1 MTPTAGVRHLR
12 VVTYNILLGGIGR
25 EERLAAVLERAGA
38 DVVALQECTD
48 LELVRRL
55 AARLSMEV
63 IVGEP
68 SDGSALNLAILTR
81 LPVRRWRNH
90 RHSGLMLRSHLE
102 CEVGTESRSMPRV
115 RVHCLHL
122 AARFGERANGEVRR
136 MAEIGAVLGDIAHAR
151 RLPHL
156 VTGDFNSIAPGDTV
170 AASAFLARMAELRRA
185 GVVVRGLDG
194 LLTPVDRGSAAEAE
208 VAGRW
213 QQVGIHPDLD
223 VGLPRLPWILTPL
236 TEVLP
241 RFRYTDLVV
250 NLPIQRWTVDHV
262 VKSGYTDCFRALHPQ
277 DDGYTCA
284 TWMPAARIDYAFADR
299 LLAARLID
307 CAVIGSGSRP
317 DPDTA
322 TASDHL
328 PLVTDF
334 RLD

>member
-1 MTPTAGVRHLR
+1 VTPTADGRRLR
-12 VVTYNILLGGIGR
+12 VVTYNILLGGVGR
-25 EERLAAVLERAGA
+25 EERIGAVLERAGA

-48 LELVRRL
+48 LDVVRRL
-55 AARLSMEV
+55 ADRLSMELL
-63 IVGEP
+63 VGEP
-68 SDGSALNLAILTR
+68 SDESSLNLAILSR

-90 RHSGLMLRSHLE
+90 RHPGAMLRGHLE
-102 CEVGTESRSMPRV
+102 CEVGTASHVVPRV
-115 RVHCLHL
+115 RIHCLHL

-136 MAEIGAVLGDIAHAR
+136 MAEIGAVLDDIAHAR

-194 LLTPVDRGSAAEAE
+194 LLGPVERGSAAEAE
-208 VAGRW
+208 LAGRW

-241 RFRYTDLVV
+241 RFPYTDLVL

-262 VKSGYTDCFRALHPQ
+262 VRAGYTDCFRALHP
-277 DDGYTCA
+277 DDEGYTCA

-299 LLAARLID
+299 LLAPRLVD
-307 CAVIGSGSRP
+307 CTVIGSGSHA

-328 PLVTDF
+328 PLATDF